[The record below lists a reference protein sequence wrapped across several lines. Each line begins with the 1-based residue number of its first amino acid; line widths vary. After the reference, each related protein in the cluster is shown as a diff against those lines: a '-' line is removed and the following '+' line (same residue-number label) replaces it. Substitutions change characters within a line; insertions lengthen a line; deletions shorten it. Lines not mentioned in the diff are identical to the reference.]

1 MGCICSMA
9 KLIFRKKYIKK
20 LLAYKD
26 IDLIK
31 VVTGLRRS
39 GKSTLLELYR
49 SELKKLGIQ
58 PDQTIFLECHL
69 YLSMNLIFVFVQQAA
84 QGITKGFLQ
93 TFGLNKNC
101 ILNATSP
108 IF

>member
-1 MGCICSMA
+1 MED
-9 KLIFRKKYIKK
+9 LIFRKQYIKK

-31 VVTGLRRS
+31 VVTGLSRS
-39 GKSTLLELYR
+39 GKSTPLELYR

-58 PDQTIFLECHL
+58 PSQTVLLECHL
-69 YLSMNLIFVFVQQAA
+69 CLSMNLIFVFVQQAA

-93 TFGLNKNC
+93 TFGLPKNC

>member
-1 MGCICSMA
+1 MA
-9 KLIFRKKYIKK
+9 NLIFRTHYIKK

-49 SELKKLGIQ
+49 TELKKLGVQ
-58 PDQTIFLECHL
+58 PGQTVLLECHL
-69 YLSMNLIFVFVQQAA
+69 CSMNLIFVFVQ
-84 QGITKGFLQ
+84 
-93 TFGLNKNC
+93 
-101 ILNATSP
+101 
-108 IF
+108 